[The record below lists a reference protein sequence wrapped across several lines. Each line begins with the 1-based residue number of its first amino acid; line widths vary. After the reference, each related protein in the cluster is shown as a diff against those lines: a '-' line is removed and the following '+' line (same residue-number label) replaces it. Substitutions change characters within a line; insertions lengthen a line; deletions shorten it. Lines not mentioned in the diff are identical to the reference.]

1 MVWFKVDDTL
11 AFHAK
16 VVAAGNPA
24 MGLWVRAG
32 AWCAQQLTDGFVPAH
47 MVTSLGTTRQARML
61 VTAGLWEESDGGY
74 LFHDWSDG
82 ERQPTREQVENKREA
97 WRDKKRRQR
106 RNAGGKYEVSPG
118 DNQGDAPGESHR
130 PVPSR
135 PVPNNS
141 SRSRSE
147 GSVTR
152 EPEPPHLETSV
163 PRHILPKGWGPTNA
177 HKAYA
182 YERGVD
188 LDHELHQFRAHC
200 KSQRTTSLDWD
211 AEFEK
216 WLGNARPPRG
226 SAGIQAKP
234 TTNDKVSDAYAMSE
248 RFAELEAPEL
258 PDNVHQFPMLTE
270 GA

>member
-32 AWCAQQLTDGFVPAH
+32 AWCSQQLTDGFVPSH

-61 VTAGLWEESDGGY
+61 VTAGLWEVAEGGY
-74 LFHDWSDG
+74 SFHDWSDG

-97 WRDKKRRQR
+97 WREKKRRQR
-106 RNAGGKYEVSPG
+106 RNSAGKFEVSPG
-118 DNQGDAPGESHR
+118 DNQGDSSGESRR

-135 PVPNNS
+135 PVPSNS
-141 SRSRSE
+141 SRSTRE

-152 EPEPPHLETSV
+152 EDEPPQLETSV
-163 PRHILPKGWGPTNA
+163 PRHILPAGWVPNTA

-182 YERGVD
+182 GERGID
-188 LDHELHQFRAHC
+188 LGHELHQFRAHC
-200 KSQRTTSLDWD
+200 KSKRVTSLDWD
-211 AEFEK
+211 AEFDK
-216 WLGNARPPRG
+216 WLGNARSPRG
-226 SAGIQAKP
+226 GGASAKRTTSDRVRTGMEIAAAFAQADG
-234 TTNDKVSDAYAMSE
+234 TNVVA
-248 RFAELEAPEL
+248 
-258 PDNVHQFPMLTE
+258 FPQLTE